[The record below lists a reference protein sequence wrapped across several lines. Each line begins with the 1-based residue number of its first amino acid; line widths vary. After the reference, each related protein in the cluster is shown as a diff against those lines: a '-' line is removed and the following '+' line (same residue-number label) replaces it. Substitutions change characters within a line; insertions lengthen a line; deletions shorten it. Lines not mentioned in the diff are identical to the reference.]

1 VARPDPPLNQRLF
14 IMTLWIA
21 ALLGTVQGVFM
32 FVPVSSTAHLV
43 LTQHWLIG
51 QGHPLPAPDSAEM
64 ILFDLVVHVGTL
76 VSIAIVFRSS
86 LVRLTGGIARQS
98 LEWASRRGSLGRELL
113 YLRLTLLCVLS
124 VAATAVVGLLLKA
137 TFERVFALPM
147 LVVGTLTLT
156 GLLLWWT
163 DTLGARPRGLRQ
175 ITPRN
180 ALFIGVAQG
189 LALVPGFS
197 RSGLTISAALLC
209 GLKRRWAAEYSF
221 FLAIPTILAATG
233 VQAIEVAR
241 NGGLGELDYGVML
254 TAFVVAAGVGTL
266 ALRMVLYFLYR
277 ARMKV
282 FSFYLWALA
291 AAVLLGVI
299 NLG

>member
-1 VARPDPPLNQRLF
+1 MGLSAR
-14 IMTLWIA
+14 
-21 ALLGTVQGVFM
+21 
-32 FVPVSSTAHLV
+32 
-43 LTQHWLIG
+43 
-51 QGHPLPAPDSAEM
+51 LP
-64 ILFDLVVHVGTL
+64 
-76 VSIAIVFRSS
+76 
-86 LVRLTGGIARQS
+86 
-98 LEWASRRGSLGRELL
+98 GRELL
-113 YLRLTLLCVLS
+113 YLRLALLCVLS
-124 VAATAVVGLLLKA
+124 VAATAAVGLLLKT

-163 DTLGARPRGLRQ
+163 DTLGSPPGLRQ

-180 ALFIGVAQG
+180 ALVIGAAQG

-197 RSGLTISAALLC
+197 RSGLTISAALLS

-233 VQAIEVAR
+233 VQAVEVAR
-241 NGGLGELDYGVML
+241 NGGLGELDYAVML
-254 TAFVVAAGVGTL
+254 TAFVVAAAVGAL
-266 ALRMVLYFLYR
+266 ALRLVLYFLYR

-282 FSFYLWALA
+282 FSFYLWGLA

>member
-1 VARPDPPLNQRLF
+1 
-14 IMTLWIA
+14 MTLWIA
-21 ALLGTVQGVFM
+21 TLLGAVQGIFM
-32 FVPVSSTAHLV
+32 FLPVSSTAHLV

-51 QGHPLPAPDSAEM
+51 QGHLLPAPESAEM

-76 VSIAIVFRSS
+76 VSIAIVFWSS
-86 LVRLTGGIARQS
+86 LTRLSGGIARQS
-98 LEWASRRGSLGRELL
+98 LQWASRQGTLRPELL
-113 YLRLTLLCVLS
+113 YLRLTLLCALS
-124 VAATAVVGLLLKA
+124 VLATAAVGLLLKT
-137 TFERVFALPM
+137 TFERVFALPL
-147 LVVGTLTLT
+147 LVVGTLTVT

-180 ALFIGVAQG
+180 ALVIGAAQG

-197 RSGLTISAALLC
+197 RSGLTISAALLS

-221 FLAIPTILAATG
+221 FLAIPTILAATA

-241 NGGLGELDYGVML
+241 NGGLSELDYGVML
-254 TAFVVAAGVGTL
+254 TAFVVAAAIGTL
-266 ALRMVLYFLYR
+266 ALRLVLYFLYR